1 MAHRYSRLAREH
13 DALPVA
19 IVLEVPETEYLTHNA
34 ARPDRDI
41 ARWRDPAA
49 EGRPPRGLRGPGREG
64 FRKVHVLDGTEEIEQ
79 AVITYEGQYNDRR
92 CGPRGSD
99 KPLTC
104 RHATGQR

>member
-41 ARWRDPAA
+41 A
-49 EGRPPRGLRGPGREG
+49 GLR
-64 FRKVHVLDGTEEIEQ
+64 T
-79 AVITYEGQYNDRR
+79 
-92 CGPRGSD
+92 
-99 KPLTC
+99 
-104 RHATGQR
+104 